1 MGRGRSPH
9 PDVEAAMRAF
19 AASVVLVAALC
30 CAAVAVAVAAG
41 APFPSERAGSGT
53 EPTRGNGR
61 FGETAFTARS
71 AVVQWDG
78 RMRLLT
84 LYVFERPAVRCD
96 GLQRTIDVRRGRSI
110 QVVVTRRRAR
120 LPIGRRIPPLFVRFV
135 ERHGATDAELQAV
148 QLGALVR
155 FSRVDTR
162 PGGTWHG
169 RLAIRPHRVARAS
182 YSYDGTFAATWCPS

>member
-1 MGRGRSPH
+1 
-9 PDVEAAMRAF
+9 MRAF
-19 AASVVLVAALC
+19 AATAVLVAALS
-30 CAAVAVAVAAG
+30 CAAVAVG
-41 APFPSERAGSGT
+41 APFPSERAGSGA
-53 EPTRGNGR
+53 EPTHGSGH

-78 RMRLLT
+78 RLRLLT
-84 LYVFERPAVRCD
+84 LYVFERPAVRCS
-96 GLQRTIDVRRGRSI
+96 GLQRMLDIRRGRSI

-120 LPIGRRIPPLFVRFV
+120 LPIARTIQPLFVRFV

-148 QLGALVR
+148 QSGALVR

-169 RLAIRPHRVARAS
+169 RLAIRPHRVAGAS
-182 YSYDGTFAATWCPS
+182 YSYDGTFAATWCPA